1 MALPYMTPSPGSEVE
16 PGEWARVM
24 IGPVLGLGLS
34 LLSLLGVAVNL
45 FIVVVVFMAKQVRV
59 ESGGAARILLAQLG
73 IVGFFTS
80 AIFLAT
86 ETMQY
91 FNMEPIIPCDVSG
104 TTLMI
109 LHPMALFNI
118 VGLNCDRYLAIA
130 APLHYSSLVKPRKV
144 LLIVGLAWFLCIS
157 LAVIPHTF
165 TTFRMNPINF
175 DCRPIFYIFGGFV
188 FVCVYSTTTFIIPV
202 SIVVFCNIKV
212 LMIARHHRHRIA
224 RAIFEVTLSAQVT
237 ITHQKNPF
245 LLPQGSRAARYSSA
259 TTTILQ
265 ITFSLVVLYSLN
277 YVICLLES
285 IGFALSNDLYYTSL
299 ALHVIS
305 SPYNAFMYGLKNKL
319 LKRALRHYWRKKMTK
334 CELDLE
340 IQARTPSRRPSITPH
355 QRLHQEVGRP
365 ASAGI
370 IHQSTPR
377 PSALRHSVTS
387 ASLLVTKKCSNH
399 GKKRN
404 KPTILVTK
412 PGSGDDMAASLGERS
427 RYKLGGSVSSMS
439 GDSDVTQEDW
449 GAPHWH
455 LCASSTSLPTR
466 PDEHIPLR

>member
-1 MALPYMTPSPGSEVE
+1 
-16 PGEWARVM
+16 M

-34 LLSLLGVAVNL
+34 LVSLLGVAVN
-45 FIVVVVFMAKQVRV
+45 FYIVVVVFLAKQVRV

-80 AIFLAT
+80 TIFLAT

-144 LLIVGLAWFLCIS
+144 LLIVGLAWALCIS
-157 LAVIPHTF
+157 LAVVPHTF
-165 TTFRMNPINF
+165 TSFRTNPITF
-175 DCRPIFYIFGGFV
+175 DCRPVLYILGGFV
-188 FVCVYSTTTFIIPV
+188 FVCVYSIATFIIPV

-245 LLPQGSRAARYSSA
+245 LLPQSTSAGRYRSA
-259 TTTILQ
+259 TTTIMQ

-277 YVICLLES
+277 YVIFLLES
-285 IGFALSNDLYYTSL
+285 IGMALSNDLYYTSL

-319 LKRALRHYWRKKMTK
+319 LRRAFRHYWRKKMTK

-340 IQARTPSRRPSITPH
+340 IQARTPSRRPSITP
-355 QRLHQEVGRP
+355 QRVHQEVGRP
-365 ASAGI
+365 ASAGVI
-370 IHQSTPR
+370 NQSTPR

-387 ASLLVTKKCSNH
+387 ASLLVTKKYSNH
-399 GKKRN
+399 GKKRS

-412 PGSGDDMAASLGERS
+412 PGSGDDMVVSLGERS
-427 RYKLGGSVSSMS
+427 HYKLGGSVSSMS

-455 LCASSTSLPTR
+455 LCSSSMSLPTR